1 MKKRRVLL
9 HQPLQSAFA
18 ESRARRPIVNEIQ
31 KIAALVTDGFIGY
44 SIQID
49 SVHDTLEQARAVCP
63 EDEEDFYI
71 ASKPAAREEA
81 PAPTSAP
88 DDDEAIPF

>member
-1 MKKRRVLL
+1 
-9 HQPLQSAFA
+9 
-18 ESRARRPIVNEIQ
+18 VNETQ

-49 SVHDTLEQARAVCP
+49 SVHDTLKQARAVCP